1 MTLGPAIRGHLIP
14 CPLRGAVPGPPGWQP
29 DTASR
34 DRAPDFVLLKCLLV
48 PASPTGRPRR
58 LQRYLQSGEFDQL
71 RDFPIFESNF
81 VQVTRLGEVAN
92 EVTMGVAASSPALE
106 LPDLLL
112 LAGPDKENGHL
123 QLFGLFPLK
132 FVQLF
137 VHDESRC
144 QLEVKL
150 NTSRTFYLRLRAPL
164 ETRDREFG
172 QWVRLL
178 YRLRFLSA
186 SAVPFTQ
193 EHQVLEDED
202 EEGDDD
208 EVEAQREWKEPQG
221 VEARLDPKTSE
232 LWGL

>member
-1 MTLGPAIRGHLIP
+1 MRRD
-14 CPLRGAVPGPPGWQP
+14 RGAKPALGGAGKVEPGGM
-29 DTASR
+29 A
-34 DRAPDFVLLKCLLV
+34 
-48 PASPTGRPRR
+48 ASPTGRRRR

-150 NTSRTFYLRLRAPL
+150 NTSRTFYLCIAPL
-164 ETRDREFG
+164 PLRPETGARPVVVPLHRAHAF
-172 QWVRLL
+172 
-178 YRLRFLSA
+178 
-186 SAVPFTQ
+186 SAVFFTQ

>member
-1 MTLGPAIRGHLIP
+1 MEPPPPGTSSQTGSPLLCDVIKPDPPAPHFLPRLLP
-14 CPLRGAVPGPPGWQP
+14 PLPSGGDIAMRRDRGAKPAVGGAGEVEPGGMA
-29 DTASR
+29 AS
-34 DRAPDFVLLKCLLV
+34 
-48 PASPTGRPRR
+48 STGHPRR

-81 VQVTRLGEVAN
+81 VQFCPHIYPVTRLGEVAN

-112 LAGPDKENGHL
+112 LAGPDKENGRL

-193 EHQVLEDED
+193 E
-202 EEGDDD
+202 
-208 EVEAQREWKEPQG
+208 
-221 VEARLDPKTSE
+221 
-232 LWGL
+232 